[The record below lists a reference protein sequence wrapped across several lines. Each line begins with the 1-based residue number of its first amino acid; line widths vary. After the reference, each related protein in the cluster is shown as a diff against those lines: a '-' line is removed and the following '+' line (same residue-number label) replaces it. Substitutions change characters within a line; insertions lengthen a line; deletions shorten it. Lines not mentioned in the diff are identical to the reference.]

1 MGEDPGTQDGEEIE
15 DVLSRSQS
23 PASGDNES
31 DEDGEYVD
39 YDREDAYVRRMDRNN
54 EYEDEDDDYYGQ
66 EAGGEEDSE
75 GYHQDGSADGHG

>member
-1 MGEDPGTQDGEEIE
+1 MGEDPGTQEGEEIE

-39 YDREDAYVRRMDRNN
+39 YDREDAYNRRMDRND
-54 EYEDEDDDYYGQ
+54 EYEDEDEDYYGQ

-75 GYHQDGSADGHG
+75 GYP

>member
-39 YDREDAYVRRMDRNN
+39 YDREDAYNRRMDRND

-75 GYHQDGSADGHG
+75 GYP

>member
-1 MGEDPGTQDGEEIE
+1 MRKVGEDPGTQDGEEIE

-39 YDREDAYVRRMDRNN
+39 YDREDAYNRRMDRNDQYEE

-75 GYHQDGSADGHG
+75 GYP